1 MHLSSL
7 LTCVCGLVLAALF
20 ATEAHAQKKAVP
32 LTKQWKG
39 SVEDEKLQKGAP
51 EFITN
56 DKALEKLWKSW
67 KVEGKVPMVDFKKEI
82 VVVGTGGGSKLNLSA
97 SLDEN
102 GDLTV
107 LGATTLDFV
116 PGFRYVIATLNRE
129 GVKSV
134 NKKAV
139 PAD

>member
-1 MHLSSL
+1 L
-7 LTCVCGLVLAALF
+7 LTYVCGLVLAALF
-20 ATEAHAQKKAVP
+20 ATEAHAQKTPVK

-39 SVEDEKLQKGAP
+39 SVEDDKLQKGAP

-56 DKALEKLWKSW
+56 AKALEKLWKSW
-67 KVEGKVPMVDFKKEI
+67 KIEGKVPMVDFKKEI

-97 SLDEN
+97 SQDEN

-116 PGFRYVIATLNRE
+116 PGFRYVIATVSRE